1 MRKLVPKLIW
11 GQEGACAYLKN
22 HFSNGLE
29 DICTFYDV
37 LEGPKAAISS
47 AVEDTTYLSR

>member
-1 MRKLVPKLIW
+1 MRKLVFKLIW
-11 GQEGACAYLKN
+11 GQKVVCAYLKN

-29 DICTFYDV
+29 DIFAFYDV